1 MSDTNTPVPPQPQA
15 PPVPAPAPVPGHVPT
30 PAPAPA
36 PMPGPYDHADHGH
49 GHGSAW
55 SFDTRWADLAFKV
68 LSTLVV
74 PLFLVGVSLYTE
86 VSVQRERLIQLQTR
100 ADQTQAQIHAV
111 NVRLDVI
118 TATLQDTNGQTR
130 ELRAVLSIV
139 RERVEN
145 FSRQRE

>member
-1 MSDTNTPVPPQPQA
+1 
-15 PPVPAPAPVPGHVPT
+15 
-30 PAPAPA
+30 
-36 PMPGPYDHADHGH
+36 MPGPYDHADHGH
-49 GHGSAW
+49 GHGSAP

-74 PLFLVGVSLYTE
+74 PLFLVGVSLHTE

-100 ADQTQAQIHAV
+100 ADQTQAQLNAV